1 MLRAA
6 EAIVIDENF
15 GPKAKEEKE
24 KMPALHSTQ
33 IMSSQRYYISL
44 GPGPLSC
51 SDVPHAASVSFV
63 TEGSGVGVSTE
74 PPVNA
79 KSQFTDNQMFKNGD
93 RKISISL
100 LVGAQ
105 VASNLCFKIVLA
117 DSIEVCWETVL
128 SDKRLYVEVPNGI
141 LPEGSKESL
150 VRLLEYAEEVLGCDD
165 VVICFK
171 KNRSDQASLIRTFMF
186 MGFALAPPGG
196 NASIGSA
203 DVIFMIYNIDPG
215 DFDD

>member
-1 MLRAA
+1 MTKTLARKRKKKRRRCLLYTALRLCPVSG
-6 EAIVIDENF
+6 IVYHWAQ
-15 GPKAKEEKE
+15 GLCRVP
-24 KMPALHSTQ
+24 
-33 IMSSQRYYISL
+33 
-44 GPGPLSC
+44 
-51 SDVPHAASVSFV
+51 DVPHAASVSFV

-117 DSIEVCWETVL
+117 DSIKVCWETVL

-186 MGFALAPPGG
+186 MGFTLAPPGG